1 MLTAYLIIAMLNDK
15 QLSNTLKKTY
25 KKLYSAFG
33 PQHWWPGDTPFEV
46 IVGAILTQN
55 TAWTNVEKAIHNLK
69 KARLLTPRKL
79 HDLSQKELARY
90 IRPAGYFNIK
100 AKRLKYFLNYL
111 FDNYSGSLNRMFY
124 GASRYMEQA
133 NRVGVKK
140 RRHGRLSPK
149 NTVASVHKLRREL
162 LQVNGIGPE
171 TADSILLYAGNHPV
185 FVVDAYTKR
194 ILSRHRIISQDADY
208 HEVQE
213 LFMKNLPH
221 DVEIF
226 NEYHALLVMVGKDFC
241 KNKKPRCS
249 KCPLM

>member
-1 MLTAYLIIAMLNDK
+1 MIMNK
-15 QLSNTLKKTY
+15 GLSNTFKKTY
-25 KKLYSAFG
+25 NKLFKAFG

-55 TAWTNVEKAIHNLK
+55 TAWINVEKAIHNLK
-69 KARLLTPRKL
+69 KARLLNPRKL
-79 HDLSQKELARY
+79 HDLSQKELAKY

-124 GASRYMEQA
+124 GASRLC
-133 NRVGVKK
+133 
-140 RRHGRLSPK
+140 RRRKHG

-208 HEVQE
+208 HEVQG

>member
-1 MLTAYLIIAMLNDK
+1 MIMNK
-15 QLSNTLKKTY
+15 GLSNTLKKSY
-25 KKLYSAFG
+25 NKLLRAFG

-69 KARLLTPRKL
+69 KAKLLTPGKL
-79 HDLSQKELARY
+79 HDLSQDEIAKY

-111 FDNYSGSLNRMFY
+111 FDNYGGNLKKMF
-124 GASRYMEQA
+124 
-133 NRVGVKK
+133 KK
-140 RRHGRLSPK
+140 R
-149 NTVASVHKLRREL
+149 TDAVRREL
-162 LQVNGIGPE
+162 LSVNGIGPE

-194 ILSRHRIISQDADY
+194 IFSRHQVVKTDADY
-208 HEVQE
+208 HNIQE

-221 DVEIF
+221 DVKMF
-226 NEYHALLVMVGKDFC
+226 NEYHALIVKAGRDFC
-241 KNKKPRCS
+241 RTRKPLCS
-249 KCPLM
+249 RCPLM